1 MTENDGT
8 VIIRSSLVIPEHHLN
23 SCDWVQGKP
32 GEECDDAH
40 NNYDNID
47 EDDESNDEHN
57 EEYLVVKSI
66 SLQVAGVGGMIWP
79 RAE

>member
-1 MTENDGT
+1 MTEDGGT
-8 VIIRSSLVIPEHHLN
+8 VIIRSSLIIPEHRLD

-47 EDDESNDEHN
+47 EDDE
-57 EEYLVVKSI
+57 
-66 SLQVAGVGGMIWP
+66 
-79 RAE
+79 